1 MSNYLCH
8 LLLGSKEVVV
18 GQIDRVWTRDDG
30 QSLGQVVAVWEIQ
43 VEHVSNLRV
52 LNENA
57 SPSVTDLN
65 FIYWL

>member
-1 MSNYLCH
+1 M
-8 LLLGSKEVVV
+8 V

-65 FIYWL
+65 FYLLALK